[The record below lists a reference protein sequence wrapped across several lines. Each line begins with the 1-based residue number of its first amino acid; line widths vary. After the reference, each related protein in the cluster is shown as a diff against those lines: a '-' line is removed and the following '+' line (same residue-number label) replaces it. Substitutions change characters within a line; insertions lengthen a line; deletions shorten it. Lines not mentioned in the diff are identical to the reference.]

1 MTGAQAMENQF
12 VMRLCSLV
20 ALEAADLAALKCLMR
35 DTVNIQPRGIV
46 CRAGEQVEFYPAVL
60 SGWAARC
67 QLLSNGERQIT
78 ALLLPGDL
86 AYSSRHAMPFA
97 NEEIIALS
105 LCRVAFISR
114 RALHELMIE
123 RPGIA
128 DAMQVYAA
136 VEYAISSAWLV
147 SLGRRN
153 ALARIAH
160 LLCELQHR
168 MRQVETGTPNA
179 FSLPLTQ
186 SDLADAL
193 GLTPVHVNRK
203 LQTLRQDRLIK
214 LKSKNI
220 EILDL
225 PFLKASASF
234 DPAYLDHAPAAA
246 LHAAMN

>member
-1 MTGAQAMENQF
+1 MENQF
-12 VMRLCSLV
+12 LMRLCSLIFI
-20 ALEAADLAALKCLMR
+20 EAADLAALKRLIR
-35 DTVNIQPRGIV
+35 DSINVQTRGIV
-46 CRAGEQVEFYPAVL
+46 CRAGEPVDYYPAVL
-60 SGWAARC
+60 AGWAARC

-78 ALLLPGDL
+78 GLLLPGDL
-86 AYSSRHAMPFA
+86 AYSSRHATPFA

-105 LCRVAFISR
+105 PCQIAYISR
-114 RALHELMIE
+114 RALHGLMME

-136 VEYAISSAWLV
+136 VEYAISTAWLV

-168 MRQVETGTPNA
+168 MHQVETATPNS

-186 SDLADAL
+186 CDLADAL

-203 LQTLRQDRLIK
+203 LQALRQDRLIT

-234 DPAYLDHAPAAA
+234 DPSYLDHAPVAAHQPA
-246 LHAAMN
+246 LN

>member
-1 MTGAQAMENQF
+1 MENQF
-12 VMRLCSLV
+12 LMRLCSLV
-20 ALEAADLAALKCLMR
+20 CVEAADLAELKRLMR
-35 DTVNIQPRGIV
+35 DSVEIQARGIV
-46 CRAGEQVEFYPAVL
+46 CRAGAPVEFYPVFLA
-60 SGWAARC
+60 GWAARC
-67 QLLSNGERQIT
+67 QLVSNGERQIT
-78 ALLLPGDL
+78 GLLLPGDL
-86 AYSSRHAMPFA
+86 AYSSRPATPFA

-105 LCRVAFISR
+105 PCQVAFIPR
-114 RALHELMIE
+114 RALQALMME

-128 DAMQVYAA
+128 DAMQAYAA

-153 ALARIAH
+153 ALERIAH

-168 MRQVETGTPNA
+168 MLQVETETPNS

-203 LQTLRQDRLIK
+203 LQALRHDRLIR

-225 PFLKASASF
+225 PFLKSSASF
-234 DPAYLDHAPAAA
+234 DPAYLDHAPALAIQTA
-246 LHAAMN
+246 LN